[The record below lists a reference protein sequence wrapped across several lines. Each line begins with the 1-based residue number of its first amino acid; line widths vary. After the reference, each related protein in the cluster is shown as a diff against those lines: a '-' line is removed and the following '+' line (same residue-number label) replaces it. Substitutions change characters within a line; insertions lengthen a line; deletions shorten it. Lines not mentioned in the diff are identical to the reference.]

1 VKVRKILLLGD
12 SHIRRLD
19 EEKVLRWP
27 IAAKGIGGI
36 NEQLISRHKQT
47 SNSEL
52 QKFDEVIIHIGTKG
66 HLKRDPYQ
74 KLIAN
79 VGMAGQT
86 LQDIKHDVMIT
97 LSSIFLQG
105 YDPPKNVKCS

>member
-1 VKVRKILLLGD
+1 
-12 SHIRRLD
+12 
-19 EEKVLRWP
+19 
-27 IAAKGIGGI
+27 
-36 NEQLISRHKQT
+36 
-47 SNSEL
+47 
-52 QKFDEVIIHIGTKG
+52 
-66 HLKRDPYQ
+66 
-74 KLIAN
+74 

>member
-1 VKVRKILLLGD
+1 M
-12 SHIRRLD
+12 
-19 EEKVLRWP
+19 
-27 IAAKGIGGI
+27 GGI
-36 NEQLISRHKQT
+36 KSDQLISRHRQT
-47 SNSEL
+47 INGEL